1 MVSALLW
8 ALIGG
13 TVIGL
18 LGKALAPG
26 DRDDVP
32 LWLTVICGIGGVLI
46 GNFLYGLFFADHS
59 RGIDWW
65 RHGWQVAVAA
75 VLVASASVSAGRARS
90 QPESD
95 RADPHR

>member
-18 LGKALAPG
+18 LGKLFAPG
-26 DRDDVP
+26 GKDDVP
-32 LWLTVICGIGGVLI
+32 LWLTVLCGIGGVLV
-46 GNFLYGLFFADHS
+46 GNFLYGLFFDLDN

-65 RHGWQVAVAA
+65 RHAWQVAVAA
-75 VLVASASVSAGRARS
+75 ILVSVAAGTTGKRR
-90 QPESD
+90 
-95 RADPHR
+95 